1 VTNFLTFHALAVRCR
16 LPALSK
22 LRRSCIEGFAVSF
35 LLLTACTADPPP
47 SDDAF
52 RVIMV
57 MDMAGLGD
65 KGFNDAGW
73 QGVQRAIAEL
83 GIKGEYLQSSEQA
96 DYIPN
101 LNLAA
106 QQADA
111 VLAMGFL
118 MIDAIKIVAPLHPD
132 TKFIFVDGRIDGQN
146 IASFDFKAQ
155 EGAYL
160 AGIIAAMTTRTGKV
174 GTVIGMDI
182 PPVRAYEAGF
192 LAGIETV
199 RFLEQ
204 KRVDY
209 LSASVGDFNNPS
221 RAKSLAQ
228 GMIGRGADI
237 VLQLAGNSGLGVIE
251 AARDAG
257 DSVYA
262 IGADL
267 DQDDLTPGNVLVSIL
282 KRIDIAVYEAIR
294 SAVEGTFEPG
304 HHLLGLA
311 EEATGL
317 SRMRHT
323 RHLVSAR
330 ASEMVKRAGDGIREG
345 QIAVPARM
353 EEVEGFV
360 VPGL

>member
-1 VTNFLTFHALAVRCR
+1 MKSIHQRYLLSFLAFFLFGCEAEEG
-16 LPALSK
+16 LPA
-22 LRRSCIEGFAVSF
+22 G
-35 LLLTACTADPPP
+35 
-47 SDDAF
+47 AF

-73 QGVQRAIAEL
+73 QGVQRAVEEL
-83 GIKGEYLQSSEQA
+83 GVRAEYLQSSEQA
-96 DYIPN
+96 DYVPN

-118 MIDAIKIVAPLHPD
+118 MIDAIQRVAPLHPE
-132 TKFIFVDGRIDGQN
+132 TKFVFVDGRIDGAN
-146 IASFDFKAQ
+146 IASFDFKAE
-155 EGAYL
+155 EGGFL
-160 AGIIAAMTTRTGKV
+160 GGIVAAMVTRSGKV

-192 LAGIETV
+192 LAGIKTV
-199 RFLEQ
+199 RVGEN

-209 LSASVGDFNNPS
+209 MLANVGDFNNPS

-237 VLQLAGNSGLGVIE
+237 VLQLAGNSGQGVIE
-251 AARDAG
+251 ATKDDG

-267 DQDDLTPGNVLVSIL
+267 DQDNIAPGKVLVSIL
-282 KRIDIAVYEAIR
+282 KRIDVAVYEAIR
-294 SAVEGTFEPG
+294 SAAEDRFEPG
-304 HHLLGLA
+304 YHLLGLA
-311 EEATGL
+311 DGATGL
-317 SRMRHT
+317 SGMVHT
-323 RHLVSAR
+323 RHLLSDRAEEMLERAEAGIVSGR
-330 ASEMVKRAGDGIREG
+330 IR
-345 QIAVPARM
+345 VPAR
-353 EEVEGFV
+353 VADRKSV
-360 VPGL
+360 V